1 MLMAIIRLSPVQ
13 ATERQRFMEMCLA
26 YNQELNPDFE
36 PTENWKRTYFEA
48 VTGHASAEL
57 LWLVDESQVG
67 FVLLGHDEHPFRPG
81 LVVGQIYE
89 SYVQRQFRGSGVAT
103 RAAEAAL
110 QHLRDLGC
118 HRIQLE
124 VLDENERARRF
135 WTSLGFRKFTS
146 RYVLQ
151 TG

>member
-48 VTGHASAEL
+48 ATGHASAEL

-110 QHLRDLGC
+110 QRLRVLAC
-118 HRIQLE
+118 YRIHIE
-124 VLDENERARRF
+124 VFGVYEKARLF
-135 WTSLGFRKFTS
+135 WTSLAFWKFT
-146 RYVLQ
+146 RGYVFH